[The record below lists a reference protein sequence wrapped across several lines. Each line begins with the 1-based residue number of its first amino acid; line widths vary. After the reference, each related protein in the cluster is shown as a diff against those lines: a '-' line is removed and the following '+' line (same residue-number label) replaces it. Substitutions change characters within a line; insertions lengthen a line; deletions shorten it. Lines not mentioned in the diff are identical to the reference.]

1 VSSGAAD
8 AERSLYGRHPCR
20 RLVDRQAANEGI
32 GRCFERHRPVAGA
45 CRESVELA
53 LQLQGHP
60 EDERL
65 LAESI
70 GFGLASIGLL
80 TRQLQLAVVALELA
94 NAGVEVEG

>member
-1 VSSGAAD
+1 M
-8 AERSLYGRHPCR
+8 
-20 RLVDRQAANEGI
+20 DRQAANEGI

-53 LQLQGHP
+53 LQLQTGDF
-60 EDERL
+60 EDQRL

-70 GFGLASIGLL
+70 GFGVASIGLL
-80 TRQLQLAVVALELA
+80 LRQLQLSILALEVA